1 MPEQAVLP
9 TEGAHNERTSR
20 RNLRA
25 ALLAA
30 MAIALCWLG
39 QAPVEAQTVIPFAGL
54 SKNSDQPIDIE
65 LDVLLVHDSQKNAT
79 FKGNVKAVQ
88 GHHAPL
94 HGA

>member
-1 MPEQAVLP
+1 MSM
-9 TEGAHNERTSR
+9 TSR

-39 QAPVEAQTVIPFAGL
+39 QAPVEAQTVSNTFGGF

-65 LDVLLVHDSQKNAT
+65 
-79 FKGNVKAVQ
+79 F
-88 GHHAPL
+88 
-94 HGA
+94 